1 MHQVKKINAA
11 FHRKLQRNLI
21 FDTKSRIISGV
32 RFLFEILTLSPAL
45 LWYLTFMQNF
55 RNIKKSG
62 FWENYNRKVDWR
74 VWQQKNLCD
83 YQGPNQ
89 VNLGYIYIYLF
100 EVRLSIQQVYSYRAH
115 PKKFT
120 KFIQQNRHS

>member
-32 RFLFEILTLSPAL
+32 RFLFEILALSPAL

-55 RNIKKSG
+55 RNII
-62 FWENYNRKVDWR
+62 R
-74 VWQQKNLCD
+74 V
-83 YQGPNQ
+83 
-89 VNLGYIYIYLF
+89 VF
-100 EVRLSIQQVYSYRAH
+100 EKTITE
-115 PKKFT
+115 K
-120 KFIQQNRHS
+120 